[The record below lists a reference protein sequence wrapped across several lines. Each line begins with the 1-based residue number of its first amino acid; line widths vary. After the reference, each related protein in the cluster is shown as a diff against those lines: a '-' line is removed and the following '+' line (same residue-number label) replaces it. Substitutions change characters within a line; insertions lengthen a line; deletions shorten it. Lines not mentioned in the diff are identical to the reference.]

1 MPITPEE
8 IYYADNSTPM
18 SVADITAAMA
28 TSISA
33 QVARL
38 ASAGIVDSEAERD
51 EVYPIPEQGNT
62 VFRTDLGAKQTY
74 YGAWNASSNPGGK
87 PTAGWV
93 TENRVFVQQ
102 LEPNA
107 TNKATPRAGDIW
119 FW

>member
-1 MPITPEE
+1 MPLTPED

-18 SVADITAAMA
+18 SVSGITAAMA
-28 TSISA
+28 TSISE
-33 QVARL
+33 QIARL
-38 ASAGIVDSEAERD
+38 AAGGAVPSEAARD
-51 EVYPIPEQGNT
+51 ELYPIPVQGNS

-74 YGAWNASSNPGGK
+74 YEAWNATTNPGGK

-93 TENRVFVQQ
+93 TENRIFVQQ

-119 FW
+119 LW